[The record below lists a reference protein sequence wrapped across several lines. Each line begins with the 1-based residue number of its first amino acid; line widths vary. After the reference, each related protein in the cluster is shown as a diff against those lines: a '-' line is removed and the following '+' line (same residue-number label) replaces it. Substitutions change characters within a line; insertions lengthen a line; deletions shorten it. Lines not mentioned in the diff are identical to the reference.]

1 MTSTQKLY
9 ESYFAVY
16 DDELREDIFA
26 VEEDLSFVDDLS
38 DNELTIIMEAIFSEG
53 EFKLN
58 ECVQLLDSQILSE
71 ESEMERMNRLQN
83 KATRERKS
91 AAATAKREKSAER
104 ERVGRKHAIK
114 RMQVAAVRAGRNIAD
129 RAKTLGA
136 GAASAAMG
144 GAAEVGRKL
153 SSAKEKVKGFLSNV
167 KKSAKAG
174 YSAAKKEFS
183 GQAAKEAKARE
194 TGRQMRRAARAQA
207 SAARRADTSEFES
220 KPSSSA
226 SSSKPTW
233 RPGGQNVNRTFKPQ
247 QGPKPASSSSSKP
260 TWRPGGQ
267 NVNRTFKPQQ
277 GPSPAPK
284 GPRSPAPYRNAGVGN
299 KSGTTSSSSVKALP
313 PAKLTKKGKPFT
325 KGNYQFASAAWNR
338 KLADRLGEN
347 FDYILEYLINE
358 GYAETFDQA
367 VEVLDSFSDHEV
379 NQIVENYYSEER
391 EDLYD
396 VVLAHLLDEGYAD
409 TPEDAQSIMAN
420 MSDAWISEIL
430 EG

>member
-247 QGPKPASSSSSKP
+247 QGP
-260 TWRPGGQ
+260 
-267 NVNRTFKPQQ
+267 
-277 GPSPAPK
+277 SPAPK

>member
-220 KPSSSA
+220 KPSFEWYM
-226 SSSKPTW
+226 KMLW
-233 RPGGQNVNRTFKPQ
+233 Q
-247 QGPKPASSSSSKP
+247 
-260 TWRPGGQ
+260 
-267 NVNRTFKPQQ
+267 
-277 GPSPAPK
+277 
-284 GPRSPAPYRNAGVGN
+284 
-299 KSGTTSSSSVKALP
+299 
-313 PAKLTKKGKPFT
+313 
-325 KGNYQFASAAWNR
+325 
-338 KLADRLGEN
+338 LGC
-347 FDYILEYLINE
+347 LIR
-358 GYAETFDQA
+358 F
-367 VEVLDSFSDHEV
+367 
-379 NQIVENYYSEER
+379 
-391 EDLYD
+391 
-396 VVLAHLLDEGYAD
+396 
-409 TPEDAQSIMAN
+409 
-420 MSDAWISEIL
+420 WW
-430 EG
+430 

>member
-194 TGRQMRRAARAQA
+194 TGRQMRRAARA

-247 QGPKPASSSSSKP
+247 QGP
-260 TWRPGGQ
+260 
-267 NVNRTFKPQQ
+267 
-277 GPSPAPK
+277 SPAPK
-284 GPRSPAPYRNAGVGN
+284 GPRSPAPYRNVGGAIKN
-299 KSGTTSSSSVKALP
+299 SVEPSSTGRALP
-313 PAKLTKKGKPFT
+313 PVGAGTRTPG
-325 KGNYQFASAAWNR
+325 GNLRRPSQRALAMSRAIKQGR
-338 KLADRLGEN
+338 KRLGED
-347 FDYILEYLINE
+347 FDFILEYLINE

>member
-226 SSSKPTW
+226 SSS
-233 RPGGQNVNRTFKPQ
+233 
-247 QGPKPASSSSSKP
+247 SSKP

-313 PAKLTKKGKPFT
+313 PARLTKKGKPFT
-325 KGNYQFASAAWNR
+325 KGNYKFASAAQNR
-338 KLADRLGEN
+338 RLADRLGEN

-420 MSDAWISEIL
+420 MSEAWISEIL

>member
-247 QGPKPASSSSSKP
+247 QGP
-260 TWRPGGQ
+260 
-267 NVNRTFKPQQ
+267 
-277 GPSPAPK
+277 SPAPK
-284 GPRSPAPYRNAGVGN
+284 GPRSPAPYRNVGGAIKN
-299 KSGTTSSSSVKALP
+299 SVEPSSTGRALP
-313 PAKLTKKGKPFT
+313 PVGAGTRTPG
-325 KGNYQFASAAWNR
+325 GNLRRPSQRALAMSRAIKQGR
-338 KLADRLGEN
+338 KRLGED
-347 FDYILEYLINE
+347 FDFILEYLINE

>member
-247 QGPKPASSSSSKP
+247 QGP
-260 TWRPGGQ
+260 
-267 NVNRTFKPQQ
+267 
-277 GPSPAPK
+277 SPAPK

-313 PAKLTKKGKPFT
+313 PARLTKKGKPFT
-325 KGNYQFASAAWNR
+325 KGNYKFASAAQNR
-338 KLADRLGEN
+338 RLADRLGEN